1 MKWRGNKFKS
11 SSGKCFPESK
21 EGKTVA
27 DRLKSGKTGAAL
39 RRKAFAFIVLFGVVS
54 LLADMTYEGARS
66 LVGQFMQILG
76 ASAAAVGL
84 AVGAGEFL
92 GYAIRF
98 FSGKLADR
106 TRRYWAV
113 AIAGYAIQLGAIPLL
128 ALVGRWELAVLL
140 IFAERLG
147 KGLRNPSRDALLSY
161 AASRTGRGL
170 GFGLHEAMDQI
181 GAFLGPALLSLLFLL
196 AGTRG
201 ADSASTYRLGFAL
214 LGIPAALA
222 VLAVLAARFLFPRPS
237 DLEASSHAP
246 HLGRT
251 TFSPAYGWYLA
262 SAALLAAGVA
272 DFPLVAFH
280 LGRAGTL
287 PEPLI
292 PALYAGAMAVDAGA
306 ALLVGVL
313 YDRIGFA
320 VLPVMWTLEVFTAPL
335 LFLGG
340 PAAVVA
346 GMALWGISMGTQESV
361 MRAVI
366 ADLVPHDRRAT
377 AYGLFHTV
385 FGGAWFAGSAL
396 MGLLYDRAPV
406 YLVAFSLAV
415 QVVSVA
421 ALLFAWR
428 VQISEQ
434 AP

>member
-1 MKWRGNKFKS
+1 MTDRLQ
-11 SSGKCFPESK
+11 SK
-21 EGKTVA
+21 E
-27 DRLKSGKTGAAL
+27 TGAAL
-39 RRKAFAFIVLFGVVS
+39 KRKAFAFIVLFGLVS

-66 LVGQFMQILG
+66 LVGQFMEVLG
-76 ASAAAVGL
+76 ASATAVGF

-106 TRRYWAV
+106 TRRYWAIV
-113 AIAGYAIQLGAIPLL
+113 IAGYAIQLGAIPLL

-140 IFAERLG
+140 VFAERLG

-181 GAFLGPALLSLLFLL
+181 GAFLGPAFLSLLLL
-196 AGTRG
+196 AGTGG
-201 ADSASTYRLGFAL
+201 ADSAATYRLGFAL

-246 HLGRT
+246 RLGRT
-251 TFSPAYGWYLA
+251 GFSSAYRWYLA

-280 LGRAGTL
+280 LGRTGGL
-287 PEPLI
+287 PETFI
-292 PALYAGAMAVDAGA
+292 PMLYAGAMAVDAGA
-306 ALLVGVL
+306 ALLVGLL

-340 PAAVVA
+340 PASVVA

-377 AYGLFHTV
+377 AYGLFHIV

-406 YLVAFSLAV
+406 YLVSF
-415 QVVSVA
+415 SVA
-421 ALLFAWR
+421 MQVLSVAVLLFAWR
-428 VQISEQ
+428 VQMGERT
-434 AP
+434 P